1 MYIKID
7 EFLKTLAGFVL
18 LFVGFILT
26 IVSLFIFAS
35 EFNSSSFI
43 SIIGS
48 FILIMLSI
56 MVFRFGLILT
66 DTDDWFNAI
75 INRIS

>member
-1 MYIKID
+1 MYIKFD

-48 FILIMLSI
+48 FILIILSV

-66 DTDDWFNAI
+66 DMDDWFNNIA
-75 INRIS
+75 NHFS